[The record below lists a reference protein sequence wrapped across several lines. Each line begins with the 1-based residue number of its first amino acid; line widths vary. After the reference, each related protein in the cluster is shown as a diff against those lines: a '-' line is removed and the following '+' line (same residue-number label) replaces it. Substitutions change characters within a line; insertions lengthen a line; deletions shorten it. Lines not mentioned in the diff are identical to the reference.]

1 MTIPAVP
8 ALQGR
13 YNKTP
18 RTFLANAAMVL
29 SSSVA
34 CQPCK
39 PAVFIDEENE
49 VAPTPF
55 FVGELEFEPSNPAME
70 PEHRTSILSSSD

>member
-1 MTIPAVP
+1 
-8 ALQGR
+8 
-13 YNKTP
+13 
-18 RTFLANAAMVL
+18 MVL

-55 FVGELEFEPSNPAME
+55 FVGELEFELSNPAME

>member
-1 MTIPAVP
+1 
-8 ALQGR
+8 
-13 YNKTP
+13 
-18 RTFLANAAMVL
+18 MVL

-39 PAVFIDEENE
+39 PAIFMDEETE

-55 FVGELEFEPSNPAME
+55 FVGELEFEPSNPALE
-70 PEHRTSILSSSD
+70 PEHRTSILSSSDRDVRPEMIAGKRRGCESN